1 MLRLNALPAVVLASL
16 SLFAF
21 TGCDTLEKAND
32 KFWAKNS
39 GNDFQK
45 TQTFEAAPDKVF
57 SAAKA
62 ALDALSFK
70 ADRVAT
76 AQGIL
81 DATRRLQPGDNVR
94 DARQLT
100 MRIKIDGAPG
110 GALVSVVIR
119 EVTDTN
125 FNEHTA
131 MGTTKSLSESSL
143 YALYFSAI
151 SQELAKQ

>member
-1 MLRLNALPAVVLASL
+1 MFRLNALPAVVLATVT
-16 SLFAF
+16 LFAV
-21 TGCDTLEKAND
+21 TGCDTFQKAND

-45 TQTFEAAPDKVF
+45 TQTFEAAPEKVF
-57 SAAKA
+57 QAAKS

-76 AQGIL
+76 AQGVL
-81 DATRRLQPGDNVR
+81 DATRRLLPGDNVR
-94 DARQLT
+94 EARQLT
-100 MRIKIDGAPG
+100 MRVKVDGAPG
-110 GALVSVVIR
+110 GAQVSVVIR
-119 EVTDTN
+119 EITDTN

-143 YALYFSAI
+143 YDLYFAAI
-151 SQELAKQ
+151 NQELAKQ